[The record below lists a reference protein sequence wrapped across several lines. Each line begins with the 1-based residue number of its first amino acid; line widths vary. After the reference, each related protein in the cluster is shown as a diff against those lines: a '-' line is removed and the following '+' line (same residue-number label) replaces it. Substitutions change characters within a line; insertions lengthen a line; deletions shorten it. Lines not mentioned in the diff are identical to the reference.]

1 MEGSTLAAVCAWL
14 RQTLGA
20 REVEPIGSF
29 GGSTTASVRVFNV
42 RGVRGAR
49 GVVSALPVVVKC
61 YDRPVP
67 GVDGAHLVFNEA
79 RGLTAAEQAGIP
91 APLLLAVDADGA
103 RIGAPALAMTVVHGE
118 VRARPGNPRDDWID
132 GLASMLVRIADASQ
146 PSLELPAVESWR
158 APTDRDAPPEWVRDP
173 AVWRAAVDRVEAGLA
188 GGPDRFIHR
197 DYHPLNVVWE
207 GDSVSA
213 VVDWVNA
220 SDGPI
225 EYDLSRC
232 RVNIALVAGADAA
245 DEFLAACGDLG
256 RGYDPA
262 WDLETV
268 FSFLGNVDV
277 LLAGNDAGAD
287 LTPDGIRSA
296 LDAVITAA
304 VRS

>member
-20 REVEPIGSF
+20 REVEPVGSV

-49 GVVSALPVVVKC
+49 GVASALPVVVKC
-61 YDRPVP
+61 YDRPIP
-67 GVDGAHLVFNEA
+67 GVDGVHLVFNEA

-103 RIGAPALAMTVVHGE
+103 RIGAPALAMTLARGE
-118 VRARPGNPRDDWID
+118 VRARPGGPVDEWVG
-132 GLASMLVRIADASQ
+132 GLASMLVRIADAPQ
-146 PSLELPAVESWR
+146 PVLELPAVEPWR
-158 APTDRDAPPEWVRDP
+158 EPADRDTPPDWVAD
-173 AVWRAAVDRVEAGLA
+173 ADVWRAAVDRLAAGLV
-188 GGPDRFIHR
+188 GGPTQFIHR

-207 GDSVSA
+207 GDSVST

-220 SDGPI
+220 ADGPI

-245 DEFLAACGDLG
+245 DEFLVACGDLG
-256 RGYDPA
+256 RGYDRA

-268 FSFLGNVDV
+268 FSALGNVDV
-277 LLAGNDAGAD
+277 FLTGNELGAE
-287 LTPDGIRSA
+287 LTPEGIRQT
-296 LDAVITAA
+296 LDAVLTAA
-304 VRS
+304 VRT

>member
-20 REVEPIGSF
+20 REVEPIGSL

-49 GVVSALPVVVKC
+49 GVASALPVVVKC
-61 YDRPVP
+61 YDRPIP
-67 GVDGAHLVFNEA
+67 NVDGVHLVFNEA

-91 APLLLAVDADGA
+91 APLLLGIDADGA
-103 RIGAPALAMTVVHGE
+103 RIGAPTLAMTVARGE
-118 VRARPGNPRDDWID
+118 VRARPGLAVDEWID
-132 GLASMLVRIADASQ
+132 GLASMLVRIAQAPQ

-158 APTDRDAPPEWVRDP
+158 EPTDRDTPPEWVAD
-173 AVWRAAVDRVEAGLA
+173 AEVWRAAVDRFDSGLA
-188 GGPDRFIHR
+188 GGPAQFIHR

-207 GDSVSA
+207 GESISA

-256 RGYDPA
+256 RSYDRA

-268 FSFLGNVDV
+268 FSALGNLDV
-277 LLAGNDAGAD
+277 FLTGNELGAE
-287 LTPDGIRSA
+287 LTPESIRRT
-296 LDAVITAA
+296 LDAVLTAA
-304 VRS
+304 VRT